1 MPARLAFAARN
12 ATMEATSGEDG
23 EEAMDQQAA
32 MLAALFEK
40 SLNLGPEWKVVDAEF
55 REVEGGK
62 DELHVFVERATG
74 RAMFCTACG
83 GMHGVYDA
91 REREW
96 RHLDIW
102 QYKTIVHC
110 KVPRVECPLHG
121 VVTVKV
127 PWEADDAK
135 HFTAL
140 FAAQVVVM
148 ALSGLTVKAIAG
160 LLGETDTRL
169 WRLLGAC
176 VARARAA
183 ADYSGVR
190 AVGVDETAKRR
201 GHDYLSAF
209 VDLDAR
215 RVVSVQEGRDA
226 GTVAGF
232 ADDLA
237 AHGGDATKVEVVT
250 CDLSA
255 AFASGVAVQMPQAAR
270 VADRFHV
277 VQLLTKA
284 VDRVRAAE
292 ARESKEKAA
301 LLRRTRWLWLKNE
314 ANLKASQLSR
324 KRDLA
329 KENLKTGRACAMK
342 EAMQR
347 VYDSGSREE
356 AAGALDALASW
367 MAHSNLAPMK
377 PVAKTLRKNR
387 EAVLAYFDHRRT
399 NSVLEG
405 LNSVIQSVKRS
416 ARGYRNFE
424 NFKAMIFLHLGRLS
438 LGIPQG
444 CGTH

>member
-1 MPARLAFAARN
+1 MNP
-12 ATMEATSGEDG
+12 
-23 EEAMDQQAA
+23 QAA

-55 REVEGGK
+55 REVAGGK

-74 RAMFCTACG
+74 SAMFCTACG
-83 GMHGVYDA
+83 GMHGVYDT

-102 QYKTIVHC
+102 QYRTIVHC
-110 KVPRVECPLHG
+110 KVPRVGCPIHG
-121 VVTVKV
+121 VVTVRV

-148 ALSGLTVKAIAG
+148 ALSGLTVSAIG
-160 LLGETDTRL
+160 ELLGETDTRL
-169 WRLLGAC
+169 WRAIRAC
-176 VARARAA
+176 VARACAH
-183 ADYSGVR
+183 ADYSDVR
-190 AVGVDETAKRR
+190 AVGVDETVKKR

-237 AHGGDATKVEVVT
+237 AHGGDAEAVEAVT
-250 CDLSA
+250 CDLSPS
-255 AFASGVAVQMPQAAR
+255 FASGIAVHMPQAAR
-270 VADRFHV
+270 IADRFHV
-277 VQLLTKA
+277 IQLFTKA
-284 VDRVRAAE
+284 VDKVRAAE
-292 ARESKEKAA
+292 ARESEGKRD
-301 LLRRTRWLWLKNE
+301 LLKRTRWLWLKNE

-324 KRDLA
+324 KRELA

-347 VYDSGSREE
+347 IYECTSRAE
-356 AAGALDALASW
+356 AAEALDALTSW

-377 PVAKTLRKNR
+377 PVAKTIAKNR
-387 EAVLAYFDHRRT
+387 EEILAYFDFRRT
-399 NSVLEG
+399 NSILEG
-405 LNSVIQSVKRS
+405 LNSVIQSVKRA

-424 NFKAMIFLHLGRLS
+424 NFKAMIFLHLGKLS
-438 LGIPQG
+438 LGIPERY
-444 CGTH
+444 GTH

>member
-1 MPARLAFAARN
+1 MG
-12 ATMEATSGEDG
+12 EAGG
-23 EEAMDQQAA
+23 KKEEALDRQAA

-40 SLNLGPEWKVVDAEF
+40 SMNLGPEWKVVGVEF
-55 REVEGGK
+55 REVAGAR

-83 GMHGVYDA
+83 GMHGVYGT

-102 QYKTIVHC
+102 QYKTIVRC

-127 PWEADDAK
+127 PWEAADAK

-140 FAAQVVVM
+140 FATQVVVM

-160 LLGETDTRL
+160 LLDECDTRL
-169 WRLLGAC
+169 WRLIGAC
-176 VARARAA
+176 VERARAS

-190 AVGVDETAKRR
+190 AVGVDGTARRR

-209 VDLDAR
+209 VDLDAG

-237 AHGGDATKVEVVT
+237 AHGGDSSRVGVVT
-250 CDLSA
+250 CDMSP
-255 AFASGVAVQMPQAAR
+255 AFASGIAVHMPQAAR

-277 VQLLTKA
+277 IQLFTKA

-292 ARESKEKAA
+292 ARESEEKAA
-301 LLRRTRWLWLKNE
+301 LLKRTRWLWLKNE
-314 ANLKASQLSR
+314 GGLKDSQLAR

-347 VYDSGSREE
+347 VYESNNREE
-356 AAGALDALASW
+356 AALALDALASW
-367 MAHSNLAPMK
+367 IAHSNLEPMK

-387 EAVLAYFDHRRT
+387 EEILAYFDRRRT
-399 NSVLEG
+399 NSILEG
-405 LNSVIQSVKRS
+405 LNSVIQSVKRA

-424 NFKAMIFLHLGRLS
+424 NFKAMIFLHLGKLS
-438 LGIPQG
+438 LGIPEK

>member
-1 MPARLAFAARN
+1 MK
-12 ATMEATSGEDG
+12 
-23 EEAMDQQAA
+23 QQAA

-40 SLNLGPEWKVVDAEF
+40 SLNLGSEWKVVDVEF
-55 REVEGGK
+55 REVEGAKG
-62 DELHVFVERATG
+62 ELHIFVGRSTG
-74 RAMFCTACG
+74 KAMFCTACG
-83 GMHGVYDA
+83 GMHGVYDT

-96 RHLDIW
+96 RHLDVW

-148 ALSGLTVKAIAG
+148 ALSGLTVSAMAG
-160 LLGETDTRL
+160 LLDETDTRL
-169 WRLLGAC
+169 WRVVRAC
-176 VARARAA
+176 VARARET
-183 ADYSGVR
+183 ADYSNVT

-209 VDLDAR
+209 VDLDRR

-226 GTVAGF
+226 ATVAGF
-232 ADDLA
+232 AEDLA
-237 AHGGDATKVEVVT
+237 AHGGDVGDVRVVT

-255 AFASGVAVQMPQAAR
+255 AFASGVAVHMPQAAR
-270 VADRFHV
+270 VVDRFHMI
-277 VQLLTKA
+277 QLFTTA

-292 ARESKEKAA
+292 VRESEEKRR
-301 LLRRTRWLWLKNE
+301 LLKRTRWLWLKNE
-314 ANLKASQLSR
+314 ENLKASQLSR

-329 KENLKTGRACAMK
+329 RENLRTGRACMMK
-342 EAMQR
+342 EAMQG
-347 VYDSGSREE
+347 VYECGSRQE
-356 AAGALDALASW
+356 AAETLDTLASW

-377 PVAKTLRKNR
+377 ALSKTLTRNR
-387 EAVLAYFDHRRT
+387 EEVLAYFDHRRT

-405 LNSVIQSVKRS
+405 LNSVIQSVKRA

-424 NFKAMIFLHLGRLS
+424 NFKAMIFLHLGKLS
-438 LGIPQG
+438 LGIPER

>member
-1 MPARLAFAARN
+1 MN
-12 ATMEATSGEDG
+12 
-23 EEAMDQQAA
+23 QQAA

-40 SLNLGPEWKVVDAEF
+40 SLSLGPEWRVVDVEF
-55 REVEGGK
+55 REGTGSRE
-62 DELHVFVERATG
+62 ELHIFVERATG
-74 RAMFCTACG
+74 RAMLCTACG
-83 GMHGVYDA
+83 GMHGVYDT

-110 KVPRVECPLHG
+110 KVPRVERPLHG
-121 VVTVKV
+121 AVTVKV
-127 PWEADDAK
+127 PWEAEDAK
-135 HFTAL
+135 HFTVL

-148 ALSGLTVKAIAG
+148 ALSGLTVRAIAG

-169 WRLLGAC
+169 WRMIGAC
-176 VARARAA
+176 VARARDS

-201 GHDYLSAF
+201 GHDYLSTF
-209 VDLDAR
+209 VDLDKR
-215 RVVSVQEGRDA
+215 RVVSVQPGRDA
-226 GTVAGF
+226 ATVAGF

-237 AHGGDATKVEVVT
+237 THGGDAALVEVVT
-250 CDLSA
+250 CDLSP
-255 AFASGVAVQMPQAAR
+255 AFASGIAVHMPQAAR
-270 VADRFHV
+270 IADRFHV
-277 VQLLTKA
+277 IQLFTKA

-292 ARESKEKAA
+292 GRESKEKAA

-314 ANLKASQLSR
+314 GGLKPSQLER

-347 VYDSGSREE
+347 VYGCGSHEG
-356 AAGALDALASW
+356 AAVLLDALASW
-367 MAHSNLAPMK
+367 MMHSNLSPMK
-377 PVAKTLRKNR
+377 PVAKTLKKNR
-387 EAVLAYFDHRRT
+387 REILAYFDHRRT

-424 NFKAMIFLHLGRLS
+424 NFKAMIFLHLGKLS
-438 LGIPQG
+438 LGIPKR

>member
-1 MPARLAFAARN
+1 
-12 ATMEATSGEDG
+12 
-23 EEAMDQQAA
+23 MDQQSA

-40 SLNLGPEWKVVDAEF
+40 SLNLGPEWRVVNVEF
-55 REVEGGK
+55 VEVKGGK
-62 DELHVFVERATG
+62 DELHVYVERSTG
-74 RAMFCTACG
+74 KAMFCTACG
-83 GMHGVYDA
+83 GMHSVYDT

-121 VVTVKV
+121 ITTVKV
-127 PWEADDAK
+127 PWEAEDSK

-140 FAAQVVVM
+140 FAAQVIVM
-148 ALSGLTVKAIAG
+148 ALSGLTVRAIG
-160 LLGETDTRL
+160 QLLDETDTRL
-169 WRLLGAC
+169 WRLVRAC
-176 VARARAA
+176 VERAREH
-183 ADYSGVR
+183 ADYSDVR
-190 AVGVDETAKRR
+190 AIGVDETAKRR
-201 GHDYLSAF
+201 GHDYLSTF
-209 VDLDAR
+209 VDLDTR

-226 GTVAGF
+226 ATVAGF

-237 AHGGDATKVEVVT
+237 FHGGDASKVKVVT
-250 CDLSA
+250 CDLSP
-255 AFASGVAVQMPQAAR
+255 AFASGVAVHMSDATR

-277 VQLLTKA
+277 IQLFTRA

-301 LLRRTRWLWLKNE
+301 LLKHTRWLWLKNE
-314 ANLKASQLSR
+314 GSLKASQLVR

-329 KENLKTGRACAMK
+329 QENLKTGRACAMK

-347 VYDSGSREE
+347 VYECEGRTE
-356 AAGALDALASW
+356 AESMLDALISW
-367 MAHSNLAPMK
+367 MTHSNLAPMK
-377 PVAKTLRKNR
+377 PIAKTLKKNR
-387 EAVLAYFDHRRT
+387 EEILAYFDHRRT

-405 LNSVIQSVKRS
+405 LNSVIQSVKRA

-424 NFKAMIFLHLGRLS
+424 NFKAMIFLHLGKLS
-438 LGIPQG
+438 LGIPEK